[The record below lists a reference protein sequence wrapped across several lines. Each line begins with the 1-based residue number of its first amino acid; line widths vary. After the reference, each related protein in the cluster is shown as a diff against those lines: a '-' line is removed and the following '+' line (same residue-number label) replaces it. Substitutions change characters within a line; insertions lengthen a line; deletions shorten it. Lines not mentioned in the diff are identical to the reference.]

1 MCLSYLSVHP
11 TSPQE
16 SLEGIWHKHPL
27 GLKDADTGH
36 QIKKKLTSHVFCPL
50 IWRTYGGKHLS
61 SCLKTQDLSLG
72 LLI

>member
-1 MCLSYLSVHP
+1 MVRKSTDTFFFSCVSALVIAMAGGFMCLSYLSVHP

-36 QIKKKLTSHVFCPL
+36 QIKKTLQVMYFAP
-50 IWRTYGGKHLS
+50 
-61 SCLKTQDLSLG
+61 
-72 LLI
+72 

>member
-36 QIKKKLTSHVFCPL
+36 QIKKTLQVMYFAP
-50 IWRTYGGKHLS
+50 
-61 SCLKTQDLSLG
+61 
-72 LLI
+72 